1 MFSRHRI
8 MAKFIAAMLVT
19 LAATTAAPQ
28 QSTPSPVYNIELI
41 VFRVGGGAGAEA
53 AGGTSLRVPLGG
65 GDAGEAGA
73 AAQVGRFVGSI
84 PAAQFQLGEIEAKL
98 RSSQYTPIAH
108 VAWSQTA
115 SGWGSRAGFSL
126 ARLGATVPGL
136 NGMVYLERG
145 TYLHLGMAMRYA
157 GAELSEIRRVQ
168 FYKKN
173 YYDSPA
179 FGVIA
184 LVTPAQ
190 GARPAGR

>member
-1 MFSRHRI
+1 
-8 MAKFIAAMLVT
+8 MAKCIAAVLIT
-19 LAATTAAPQ
+19 LAATTATPQ
-28 QSTPSPVYNIELI
+28 QSIPSPVYNIELI
-41 VFRVGGGAGAEA
+41 VFRVGGGNAEA
-53 AGGTSLRVPLGG
+53 AGGTSLRVPQGG

-84 PAAQFQLGEIEAKL
+84 PAAQFQLGEIETKL

-126 ARLGATVPGL
+126 ARLGATAPGL

-157 GAELSEIRRVQ
+157 GAELSEMRRVQ